1 MKSNI
6 KIIFPCFNNSKFL
19 HLNKLNYHH
28 QVRFL
33 DLDHQ
38 KDPLTQVNFCMEL
51 LEFQLSNSFIVTER
65 NCLRMTQRDNYLDR
79 KQLQIHQGQFSL
91 IKRFII
97 FSEPNIFSG
106 VQKQL
111 FCRFSP
117 VFPLQPSSSLQQNSC
132 LDLLVCFSL
141 FALDFFVKLLSDLL
155 LLNLQP
161 HQTVYRSSQAKF
173 QPDLPLFQQIPH
185 FYH

>member
-38 KDPLTQVNFCMEL
+38 KVPLTQVNFCMEL

-79 KQLQIHQGQFSL
+79 KQLQIHQG
-91 IKRFII
+91 
-97 FSEPNIFSG
+97 
-106 VQKQL
+106 
-111 FCRFSP
+111 
-117 VFPLQPSSSLQQNSC
+117 
-132 LDLLVCFSL
+132 
-141 FALDFFVKLLSDLL
+141 
-155 LLNLQP
+155 
-161 HQTVYRSSQAKF
+161 
-173 QPDLPLFQQIPH
+173 
-185 FYH
+185 